1 MWRDPLKSLAMGFEF
16 TFCDLFIFFSSP
28 RAQFKLDRSFT
39 LRPHLD
45 FLRNV
50 DKKFSVFLPL
60 ILIGNFF

>member
-28 RAQFKLDRSFT
+28 RAQLDRSFT